1 MPSSIRSPNPKSK
14 TRSKSKSRENNNNEY
29 EEDYVTKSQRHYDNL
44 SNEKKEMLRKY
55 VERQNEH
62 YKGVNENDNR
72 RSDSELDRLHDKFR
86 NEFHDELDYNRD
98 MEESEEHSR
107 KIHAYW
113 DSVKKAEESAERK
126 KRAASFHRFMSTPS
140 SDEVIS
146 RLTMSRRRGR
156 GRGDKNGGKRS
167 RRLHGRCQNTRKR
180 IRGSRR
186 RQC

>member
-1 MPSSIRSPNPKSK
+1 MSSSIRSPNPKSK
-14 TRSKSKSRENNNNEY
+14 SRSKSKSRENNNEY

-55 VERQNEH
+55 VERQNKH

-72 RSDSELDRLHDKFR
+72 RSELDLDRLHDRFR
-86 NEFHDELDYNRD
+86 DDFQDEVERNR
-98 MEESEEHSR
+98 EIEQSEEHS
-107 KIHAYW
+107 KNVHAYW
-113 DSVKKAEESAERK
+113 DSIQKAEKSAERK

-146 RLTMSRRRGR
+146 QLTMSRHRRR

-180 IRGSRR
+180 LRGSRR